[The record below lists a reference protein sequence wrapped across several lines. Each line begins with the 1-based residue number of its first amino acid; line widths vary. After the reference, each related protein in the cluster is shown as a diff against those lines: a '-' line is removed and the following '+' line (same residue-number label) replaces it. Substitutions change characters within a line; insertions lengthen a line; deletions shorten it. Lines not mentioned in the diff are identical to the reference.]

1 MTLVDWLTANQYQI
15 NAGSGIF
22 LALGLTGMSLLMI
35 LIWPNTLLKRL
46 TLWFVIW
53 LNAVMWRWIAAVL
66 KPDLFGIK
74 GSLVAAGVFLVAG
87 ISTFALMIDAWVE
100 YVRDGRQ

>member
-1 MTLVDWLTANQYQI
+1 
-15 NAGSGIF
+15 
-22 LALGLTGMSLLMI
+22 MSLLMI

-74 GSLVAAGVFLVAG
+74 ESLVAAGVFLVAG
-87 ISTFALMIDAWVE
+87 ISTFALMIYAWVE
-100 YVRDGRQ
+100 YVRDGRR

>member
-1 MTLVDWLTANQYQI
+1 MTLVDWLTDNQYQI

-35 LIWPNTLLKRL
+35 LIWPNTVLKRL

-74 GSLVAAGVFLVAG
+74 ESLVAAGIFLVAG
-87 ISTFALMIDAWVE
+87 ISTFALMIYAWVE
-100 YVRDGRQ
+100 YVRDGRR

>member
-74 GSLVAAGVFLVAG
+74 ESLVAPGIFLVAG
-87 ISTFALMIDAWVE
+87 ISTFALMIYAWVE
-100 YVRDGRQ
+100 YVRDGRR